1 IASILNFAKAS
12 NFSLF
17 EAMEQSD
24 KSSLTEDGKIKI
36 KRITEMIKRH
46 LEKVPKEEA
55 VQIMY
60 YFFEDSGLLGYYLD
74 PGSAKT
80 EKEAQ
85 NIAKFFEKLQ
95 SFASNHTDASVFA
108 VVDWLDL
115 AMELGESPKTAEI
128 YVYRNNAVN
137 ILTVH
142 SSKGLECPFVF
153 EFNLASKRFPS
164 LDRKE
169 QVPVP

>member
-1 IASILNFAKAS
+1 TMPVFDLQARDVASLLNFAKRS

-17 EAMEQSD
+17 EAMEQVA
-24 KSSLTEDGKIKI
+24 KSSLTEDGKEKI
-36 KRITEMIKRH
+36 QRITEMIKRH

-55 VQIMY
+55 GQILY

-95 SFASNHTDASVFA
+95 NFSFNNTDVFVFA
-108 VVDWLDL
+108 VVDWLDWE
-115 AMELGESPKTAEI
+115 MELEKSPKAAEI
-128 YVYRNNAVN
+128 DW
-137 ILTVH
+137 T
-142 SSKGLECPFVF
+142 
-153 EFNLASKRFPS
+153 
-164 LDRKE
+164 
-169 QVPVP
+169 